1 MAYVEVLT
9 NNGLTVEQWENEI
22 FAEWIGHL
30 WWNNLMGT
38 SSNAVIQVKDDLT
51 KSAGDAVNFGLRG
64 LMQGGK
70 VTGNSKAAGNEGTV
84 LFDNQRVVVDN
95 VRHVIKIEDV
105 PMTNQRTAFNVLT
118 EAREALVEKAA
129 KSLDDDITT
138 GLSDTDTGRVR
149 GRYLYGAADSNWNAT
164 HATALATID
173 NAADQL
179 TSNMIDI
186 AKRKALIP
194 VNATSKMR
202 PMRIVGGEIQTG
214 MSFEDWFV
222 FVGHTYAIRDLVNN
236 DAAFRNAQL
245 LLPPGSNADSIIR
258 KGQSFKGSWNGTL
271 VYEYDSIELAD
282 NTNSVQTAQNLL
294 LGAQAQ
300 FIAWAQR
307 SKFGEDDEDIGHDL
321 LFELHEIRNGGT
333 TGVDKAVFTGPTSGA
348 STRADG
354 NAAEDHGV
362 VHVFSAAVGD

>member
-1 MAYVEVLT
+1 MAYTEILT
-9 NNGLTVEQWENEI
+9 DHGITAEQWDADI

-30 WWNNLMGT
+30 WWNNMMGT

-64 LMQGGK
+64 LMQGGV
-70 VTGNSKAAGNEGTV
+70 VTGNSKAKGNEGRV
-84 LFDNQRVVVDN
+84 DFFNQRVVVDN

-105 PMTNQRTAFNVLT
+105 PMTNQRTTFDVLT
-118 EAREALVEKAA
+118 QAKEALVEKAA
-129 KSLDDDITT
+129 KSLDDDITE
-138 GLSDTDTGRVR
+138 GLSDTSVGRVR

-164 HATALATID
+164 HATALANID

-186 AKRKALIP
+186 GKRKALIP
-194 VNATSKMR
+194 VNATAKMR
-202 PMRIVGGEIQTG
+202 PMRIVGGEIQSG
-214 MSFEDWFV
+214 ISFEDWFV
-222 FVGHTYAIRDLVNN
+222 FVGHTYAIRDLVNS

-245 LLPPGSNADSIIR
+245 LLPPASNRDSIIY

-271 VYEYDSIELAD
+271 IYEYDSIELAD
-282 NTNSVQTAQNLL
+282 NSNSVQTAHNLL

-307 SKFGEDDEDIGHDL
+307 TKFAEDDEDLGHDM

-333 TGVDKAVFTGPTSGA
+333 GSTVSGVDKAVFDRNSIDG
-348 STRADG
+348 ST
-354 NAAEDHGV
+354 NEDHGV